1 MADEKRLSDISWKD
15 FKALALRDKGAYF
28 QAVPQHTLIAQ
39 QFLREQ
45 LEQLCTL
52 ATRIKRINKRR
63 DGANFLKGLLSDK
76 RAMLYFAQPSSR
88 TYLSLTRP
96 ARSWDSTP
104 WMYATRKP
112 RAR

>member
-1 MADEKRLSDISWKD
+1 MDLSVGAGLWEPRRYYSNTIWKRERAMMTVEKKLSDISWKD

-39 QFLREQ
+39 QFSREQ

-76 RAMLYFAQPSSR
+76 RAMLYFAQP
-88 TYLSLTRP
+88 
-96 ARSWDSTP
+96 
-104 WMYATRKP
+104 
-112 RAR
+112 